1 MSVHD
6 WMREIA
12 RKDGRYAPEAFRFL
26 VESLSYAIQLAG
38 KEHAEGPARHVTGQE
53 LLAGMRAFGTELFG
67 PLAAQ
72 VWRSWG
78 VHTTLDWG
86 NMVFRMVEEE
96 KLSRNEEDSIEDFRD
111 GFDFDEAFV
120 RDYRPVLPDADA
132 WGAQEP

>member
-1 MSVHD
+1 
-6 WMREIA
+6 
-12 RKDGRYAPEAFRFL
+12 
-26 VESLSYAIQLAG
+26 
-38 KEHAEGPARHVTGQE
+38 
-53 LLAGMRAFGTELFG
+53 MRAFGAELFG
-67 PLAAQ
+67 PLAAH